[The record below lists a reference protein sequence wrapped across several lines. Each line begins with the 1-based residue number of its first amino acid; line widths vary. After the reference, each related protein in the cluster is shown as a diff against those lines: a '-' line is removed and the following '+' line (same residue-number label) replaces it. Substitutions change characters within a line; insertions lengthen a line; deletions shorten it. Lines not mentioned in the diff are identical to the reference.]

1 MQIIGMKDYWTYG
14 ANSKKEF
21 EAWVKG
27 DHEKRTHG
35 GQPWEI
41 LRGGN
46 TTKISM
52 YLNRPE

>member
-27 DHEKRTHG
+27 DHEKRNAWWPTLG
-35 GQPWEI
+35 DIKRREYYQNKYVP
-41 LRGGN
+41 
-46 TTKISM
+46 K
-52 YLNRPE
+52 